1 MYYVYSET
9 FVCVSIITYL
19 VVGITVHFVYRIS
32 LQKYGSIRYCIT
44 ISTVRIMCHYSLKNP
59 AVVECVTDKLISKL
73 LYYKYRLLIPLQH
86 IRVSHKR
93 YITQHYI
100 ATSIFMEHSITIR
113 YSITVLIL
121 VLGSIPVFLGQYKN
135 TGINLNKTTRDI
147 TN

>member
-9 FVCVSIITYL
+9 FVRVSIITYL
-19 VVGITVHFVYRIS
+19 VVGITVHFVYHIS

-73 LYYKYRLLIPLQH
+73 LYYKYRLFMPLQH

-100 ATSIFMEHSITIR
+100 VTSILMEHSITI
-113 YSITVLIL
+113 TVSIL